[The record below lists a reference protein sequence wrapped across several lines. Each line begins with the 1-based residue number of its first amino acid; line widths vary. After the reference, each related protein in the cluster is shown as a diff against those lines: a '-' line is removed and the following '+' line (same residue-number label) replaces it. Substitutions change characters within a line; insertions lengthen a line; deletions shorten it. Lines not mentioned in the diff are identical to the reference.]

1 MNHQFPAGTPGGAA
15 SDMSTHLTAAQR
27 AYWRRNLLLTLGLL
41 AVWFSVTFVAGYF
54 ADELNTV
61 TFLGFPLG
69 FYIFAQG
76 ALVVYLVIIV
86 IYVIVMNRLDR
97 RYGLGERH

>member
-1 MNHQFPAGTPGGAA
+1 
-15 SDMSTHLTAAQR
+15 MSTPLTAAQR
-27 AYWRRNLLLTLGLL
+27 AYWRRTLLLTLGLL

-54 ADELNTV
+54 ADELNDV

-76 ALVVYLVIIV
+76 ALVVYLMIIV
-86 IYVIVMNRLDR
+86 VYVIAMNRLDK

>member
-1 MNHQFPAGTPGGAA
+1 
-15 SDMSTHLTAAQR
+15 MSTPLTAAQR
-27 AYWRRNLLLTLGLL
+27 AYWRRTRLLTLGLL

-54 ADELNTV
+54 ADELNSV

-76 ALVVYLVIIV
+76 ALVIYLAIIFA
-86 IYVIVMNRLDR
+86 YVTVMNRLDR

>member
-1 MNHQFPAGTPGGAA
+1 
-15 SDMSTHLTAAQR
+15 MSTPLTAAQR
-27 AYWRRNLLLTLGLL
+27 AYWRRTLLLTLGLL

-54 ADELNTV
+54 ADELNDV

-76 ALVVYLVIIV
+76 ARVVYLMIIV
-86 IYVIVMNRLDR
+86 VYVIAMHRLDK

>member
-1 MNHQFPAGTPGGAA
+1 MLTP
-15 SDMSTHLTAAQR
+15 LTAAQR
-27 AYWRRNLLLTLGLL
+27 AYWRRTLLLTLGLL

-54 ADELNTV
+54 ADELNDV

-76 ALVVYLVIIV
+76 ALVVYLMIIV
-86 IYVIVMNRLDR
+86 VYVIAMNRLDK